1 MNAARRLIVI
11 IFGLA
16 FIALG
21 VLFMATLVNY
31 TVYPYWTAILDK
43 LFTESKIIIAVI
55 AVCLIVVGAFS
66 FYSGVAKKAETKIAK
81 ISSAEGAGVNISLE
95 AIDSVVKIAASRV
108 VNIKDVKSK
117 VIPSG
122 DGVSVSL
129 SVSVP
134 DNTSVPQTA
143 SQLQTDVKAAL
154 EMMTGLKVNEV
165 KVLINSISS
174 ATNTN
179 VPKVQ

>member
-43 LFTESKIIIAVI
+43 LFTESKITIAVI

-108 VNIKDVKSK
+108 VK
-117 VIPSG
+117 
-122 DGVSVSL
+122 
-129 SVSVP
+129 
-134 DNTSVPQTA
+134 
-143 SQLQTDVKAAL
+143 
-154 EMMTGLKVNEV
+154 MLKVRLYLRAMGFLFHCLFLFPIIQVFRKRPRNC
-165 KVLINSISS
+165 KPMLR
-174 ATNTN
+174 
-179 VPKVQ
+179 PLWR